1 MRFSPVEC
9 VVRYVGMEDR
19 YTLKHSYVRLPR
31 QESFS
36 KSHRLKPSAPTCYP
50 LYHFWDC
57 DDESR
62 ATSARAWPFL
72 RLASCLQPDL
82 STRFEVV
89 PEAPSARRAVTS

>member
-1 MRFSPVEC
+1 MGFSPVEC

-50 LYHFWDC
+50 LYHFWD
-57 DDESR
+57 
-62 ATSARAWPFL
+62 
-72 RLASCLQPDL
+72 RLYCEL
-82 STRFEVV
+82 SGGPECTVGRSIFELWMRSVWGL
-89 PEAPSARRAVTS
+89 

>member
-1 MRFSPVEC
+1 MGFSPVEC

-50 LYHFWDC
+50 LYHFWDRLREILILYARPRNSGWK
-57 DDESR
+57 DEEGPREALGLGLDRKHSR
-62 ATSARAWPFL
+62 P
-72 RLASCLQPDL
+72 
-82 STRFEVV
+82 
-89 PEAPSARRAVTS
+89 